1 MPGSALTLL
10 LAALSLPWSGT
21 VFARRGDSP
30 VHLPPT
36 ADSAPTIWYRLD
48 PLLEL
53 HDNSRR
59 ISPRLD
65 PIRYRSVVL
74 DTTTRLRLATDTA
87 GTRTYARC
95 ALTDSACPW
104 SRSIGNSGA
113 LAERYPENVFQVVVR
128 ADDTYVGFLQELLGT
143 PFVLLPRRLPE
154 GHQTDL
160 RVGSDCAALAAYG
173 RRRMGDPIP
182 YHGPRGLFA
191 HLLPVPEGRMRIGDI
206 LHYGEQVQVVF
217 QDRGRK
223 GLSDPE
229 DLVIQSWHPWPRIVS
244 RDSSGWEGV
253 PFRVYRFRADAPT
266 DSGPEWN
273 IPRSPWRC
281 LDKPPK
287 AKECR

>member
-10 LAALSLPWSGT
+10 AALTGLCWSGT
-21 VFARRGDSP
+21 VFARRGDAP
-30 VHLPPT
+30 VRLLAPS
-36 ADSAPTIWYRLD
+36 DSTPRAWFALVPVLD
-48 PLLEL
+48 I

-65 PIRYRSVVL
+65 PIRYVPVALDSAVDLVVAV
-74 DTTTRLRLATDTA
+74 DTP

-95 ALTDSACPW
+95 ALTDSVCPW
-104 SRSIGNSGA
+104 SRPVESPGA
-113 LAERYPENVFQVVVR
+113 LAERHPDDVFQVVVR

-160 RVGSDCAALAAYG
+160 RLGSDCAALAAYG
-173 RRRMGDPIP
+173 RRRMGEDIP
-182 YHGPRGLFA
+182 YQGPRGLFA
-191 HLLPVPEGRMRIGDI
+191 HLLPVPHGQMRTGDV

-223 GLSDPE
+223 GFSDPE

-244 RDSSGWEGV
+244 RDSSGWEGR
-253 PFRVYRFRADAPT
+253 PFRVYRFRGDSPT
-266 DSGPEWN
+266 DSGPERSN
-273 IPRSPWRC
+273 PR
-281 LDKPPK
+281 
-287 AKECR
+287 